1 MMCLSQARTCISNA
15 IFRVGVVFFWGGGLC
30 SMVSG
35 KSWLFVLV
43 VMLLEVV
50 DHHCLM
56 LFVGGFMHYLRY
68 LCLFVEGLM
77 RYLRYLCLFTYS
89 GFQHILCC
97 VFVLFFFVMC
107 PVLSVLLDFPFY
119 LPLRY
124 SLTFISLL
132 NKYML

>member
-1 MMCLSQARTCISNA
+1 MLVPSQDLHFQRHISCW
-15 IFRVGVVFFWGGGLC
+15 GWGFFLGGGGLC

-56 LFVGGFMHYLRY
+56 LFVGWFMH
-68 LCLFVEGLM
+68 
-77 RYLRYLCLFTYS
+77 YLRYLCLFTYS
-89 GFQHILCC
+89 GFQHMLCF

-119 LPLRY
+119 LPFRY
-124 SLTFISLL
+124 SPTFISLL